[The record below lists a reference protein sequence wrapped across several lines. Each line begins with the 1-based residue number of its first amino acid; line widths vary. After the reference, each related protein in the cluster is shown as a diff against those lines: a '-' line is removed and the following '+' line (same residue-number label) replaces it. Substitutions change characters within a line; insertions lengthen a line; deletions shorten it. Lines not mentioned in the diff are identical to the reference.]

1 MDAFV
6 DIYLSSSKEKS
17 SYTHDNVSE
26 FPNANDNGYIGI
38 ANSRGN
44 QPLSKLIFALKELLR
59 FFKLTNQPPTPQ
71 IKTTKGIFFCK
82 ILTLFMLLICC
93 NLCTQFL

>member
-6 DIYLSSSKEKS
+6 DIYLSSAKEKS

-71 IKTTKGIFFCK
+71 IKTTKGIFF
-82 ILTLFMLLICC
+82 LLNSDIVYVVTYAL
-93 NLCTQFL
+93 NSFSA